1 MVQNSLWT
9 GKSLAGSR
17 LDVIECLEERRWQSG
32 VGLWFSSLD
41 PVLYGSGDK
50 KYAQKS
56 AQDGSGLGI
65 VTHKASWRNE
75 TLPA

>member
-1 MVQNSLWT
+1 MPRRKEVAEWCWIVVL
-9 GKSLAGSR
+9 KPGSCP
-17 LDVIECLEERRWQSG
+17 LN
-32 VGLWFSSLD
+32 
-41 PVLYGSGDK
+41 GSGDK
-50 KYAQKS
+50 KYTQKS